1 MKNRIVASIA
11 FLGMTAL
18 ILTSCSKVPQAEID
32 ATNAAIEQARS
43 AGAEVYVHDEFVSL
57 QDSMNSVLVSIE
69 SEGSKFIKTYATAKE
84 DLAGVT
90 QFAGEVQQQAETRK
104 EELKMEIQKMIAE
117 VKTLIESNR
126 QLILQAPKGKEGTS
140 ALIAIKGEVDAV
152 ETSINETSTLFEAGD
167 YMICLDKANAAKEKA
182 TAINSE
188 LSEVIAKYKAN
199 VQSRRS

>member
-11 FLGMTAL
+11 FFGMTAL
-18 ILTSCSKVPQAEID
+18 ILSSCSKVPQAEID
-32 ATNAAIEQARS
+32 AANAAIEQAKL
-43 AGAEVYVHDEFVSL
+43 AGAEVYVSEEFVAL

-69 SEGSKFIKTYATAKE
+69 SEGSKFIKTYASAKE
-84 DLAGVT
+84 NLAGVT

-104 EELKMEIQKMIAE
+104 EELKMEIQNMIAE

-126 QLILQAPKGKEGTS
+126 QLILEAPRGKEGTS

-167 YMICLDKANAAKEKA
+167 YMICLDKAKAAKEKA

>member
-11 FLGMTAL
+11 FFGMTAL
-18 ILTSCSKVPQAEID
+18 ILSSCSKVPQAEID
-32 ATNAAIEQARS
+32 AANAAIEQAKL
-43 AGAEVYVHDEFVSL
+43 AGAEVYVSEEFVAL
-57 QDSMNSVLVSIE
+57 QDSMNSVLVNIE
-69 SEGSKFIKTYATAKE
+69 SEGSKFIKTYASAKE
-84 DLAGVT
+84 NLAGVT

-104 EELKMEIQKMIAE
+104 EELKMEIQNMIAE

-126 QLILQAPKGKEGTS
+126 QLILEAPRGKEGTS

-167 YMICLDKANAAKEKA
+167 YMICLDKAKAAKEKA

-188 LSEVIAKYKAN
+188 LSGVIAKYKAN

>member
-32 ATNAAIEQARS
+32 AANAAIEQARS
-43 AGAEVYVHDEFVSL
+43 AGAEVYVPEEFVSL

-84 DLAGVT
+84 DLASVT

-104 EELKMEIQKMIAE
+104 EELKMEIQTMIAE

-126 QLILQAPKGKEGTS
+126 QLILEAPRGKEGTS

-152 ETSINETSTLFEAGD
+152 ETSINEASTLFEAGD
-167 YMICLDKANAAKEKA
+167 YMITLDKAKAAKEKA

>member
-11 FLGMTAL
+11 FFGMTAL
-18 ILTSCSKVPQAEID
+18 ILSSCSKVPQAEID
-32 ATNAAIEQARS
+32 AANAAIEQAKL
-43 AGAEVYVHDEFVSL
+43 AGAEVYVSEEFVAL

-69 SEGSKFIKTYATAKE
+69 SEGSKFIKTYASAKE
-84 DLAGVT
+84 NLAGVT
-90 QFAGEVQQQAETRK
+90 QFAGEVQQQAENRK
-104 EELKMEIQKMIAE
+104 EELKMEIQNMIAE

-126 QLILQAPKGKEGTS
+126 QLILEAPRGKEGTS

-167 YMICLDKANAAKEKA
+167 YMICLDKAKAAKEKA

>member
-11 FLGMTAL
+11 FFGMTAL
-18 ILTSCSKVPQAEID
+18 ILSSCSKVPQAEID
-32 ATNAAIEQARS
+32 AANAAIEQAKL
-43 AGAEVYVHDEFVSL
+43 AGAEVYVSEEFVAL

-84 DLAGVT
+84 NLAGVT

-104 EELKMEIQKMIAE
+104 EELKMEIQNMIAE

-126 QLILQAPKGKEGTS
+126 QLILEAPSGKEGTS

-167 YMICLDKANAAKEKA
+167 YMICLDKAKAAKEKA